1 MQGIV
6 RVHKKH
12 KVAPWIIFNLVE
24 KIKCIFNR
32 HLLNIQTMRIQ
43 RKMRFSLCAD
53 DLCSLPLLIYF
64 FQFWLL
70 SYAWHP
76 QFLFSCLFFL
86 PYHAACVILVPWPGI
101 KCMIPVVEGQSP
113 NHWTTRKVPK
123 MPIPNCLLDILIW
136 ISKSLKPMKYK
147 ATFLL
152 LPVFTFCPP

>member
-6 RVHKKH
+6 RVHKTH
-12 KVAPWIIFNLVE
+12 KVALWIIFNLVE
-24 KIKCIFNR
+24 KIKCIFSR
-32 HLLNIQTMRIQ
+32 HLLNIRTMRIQ
-43 RKMRFSLCAD
+43 RKMRFCLCAD
-53 DLCSLPLLIYF
+53 DLCSLPVLIYF

-76 QFLFSCLFFL
+76 PISFFFFFFF
-86 PYHAACVILVPWPGI
+86 PHHAACMILVPWPGI
-101 KCMIPVVEGQSP
+101 KCMTPVVEGQSP

-136 ISKSLKPMKYK
+136 ISKDLKPMKYK

-152 LPVFTFCPP
+152 LPIFPFSPP